1 MSMRRLS
8 LFAGLA
14 LAVSM
19 LLPGSALAAVGG
31 SDLPVIGS
39 HAGSC
44 PYNLVTLQG
53 HCVST
58 GTGSHFG
65 VSTMEADVQLAGLA
79 TGSGYSGTWTLTVA
93 NGDQMFGTVTGTS
106 STTDGVH
113 LLNMGTWVSS
123 GGTGRFEDA
132 SATFHDVTSLT
143 IVSVEGVIATFAFE
157 TAIVG
162 RLSY

>member
-1 MSMRRLS
+1 
-8 LFAGLA
+8 
-14 LAVSM
+14 M

-31 SDLPVIGS
+31 SDLPVTGS
-39 HAGSC
+39 HVGSC
-44 PYNLVTLQG
+44 VDNLVTLQG

-65 VSTMEADVQLAGLA
+65 ASTMEADVQLSGLA
-79 TGSGYSGTWTLTVA
+79 TESSYSGTWTLTVA

-113 LLNMGTWVSS
+113 FLNMGTWVSS

-132 SATFHDVTSLT
+132 SGTFHDVSSLT

-157 TAIVG
+157 TGISG
-162 RLSY
+162 RLSH